1 MSGPIQTTLGQRSLE
16 VLIEVPR
23 GSFVKRDARGSFE
36 FLSPLP
42 CPFNYGSVPALL
54 AADRDTRDAV
64 VMGPRLSAGSRVSCQ
79 VQALIV
85 FLDAGVQDDKLI
97 CAARPLDPAEAQRVL
112 RFFQLYA
119 RCKRLM
125 NLMAGRR
132 GPTRCLG
139 WGDAARSLADTATR

>member
-1 MSGPIQTTLGQRSLE
+1 MSRPIQTTPGLRTLE

-54 AADRDTRDAV
+54 AADRDARDAV
-64 VMGPRLSAGSRVSCQ
+64 VLGPRLRAGSRVSCQ

-97 CAARPLDPAEAQRVL
+97 CAERPLCPAEAHKVL
-112 RFFQLYA
+112 RFFHLYA

-125 NLMAGRR
+125 NLVAGRH
-132 GPTRCLG
+132 GPTHCLG
-139 WGDAARSLADTATR
+139 WGDAGCSLADPATS